1 MKKEKSIRL
10 MAKGND
16 RPVDREKVMDR
27 LAKSTDVFS
36 KYGESND
43 YIMEGGG

>member
-1 MKKEKSIRL
+1 MKKEKNIGL

-36 KYGESND
+36 KYGENEWD
-43 YIMEGGG
+43 TIP